1 MTSTPAIYGNLFVY
15 NILSKRT
22 KARVI
27 ETYFSHTNIEKCK
40 NAQTAVISVFNNS
53 YDAPMITMRR
63 FHPKVL
69 DEVSIELDKFDF
81 QTWHSF
87 CFVFDTQHQFPYPG
101 GYTNLTNRAY
111 IDGKL
116 VSSG

>member
-1 MTSTPAIYGNLFVY
+1 
-15 NILSKRT
+15 
-22 KARVI
+22 
-27 ETYFSHTNIEKCK
+27 
-40 NAQTAVISVFNNS
+40 
-53 YDAPMITMRR
+53 MRK

-81 QTWHSF
+81 QTWHSY

-111 IDGKL
+111 VDGKL
-116 VSSG
+116 VGSGKLPLYCFALSAKYREVLRLIFSIHFREPLMQHNQEDNGMVEL

>member
-1 MTSTPAIYGNLFVY
+1 MPQSLNEQD
-15 NILSKRT
+15 
-22 KARVI
+22 I
-27 ETYFSHTNIEKCK
+27 EQNCK
-40 NAQTAVISVFNNS
+40 NAQNPVISVFNNS
-53 YDAPMITMRR
+53 YDAPKITVRK

-81 QTWHSF
+81 QTWHSY

-111 IDGKL
+111 VDGKL
-116 VSSG
+116 VGSGKSSLYDKHCQRITERCYV